1 MIQRYQSLLLF
12 IISLLFIGLFFIPM
26 AECTDASI
34 RYFEDNKLL
43 VFDLTLLT
51 ILNVAGAF
59 FSLGNILL
67 FNNRPLQIRIA
78 HIISLLAFSILLVL
92 FYTVMADG
100 ENLMKNPAFK
110 FTTGL
115 FVPFIIAMLSW
126 WASRLIANDE
136 RKVNSM
142 NRLR

>member
-1 MIQRYQSLLLF
+1 MIQRFQSLLFF
-12 IISLLFIGLFFIPM
+12 ISSLLFISLFFIPL

-67 FNNRPLQIRIA
+67 FNNRPLQMRIA
-78 HIISLLAFSILLVL
+78 HIVSLIAFSLLLVL
-92 FYTVMADG
+92 FYSVMAEG

-110 FTTGL
+110 FTLGL
-115 FVPFIIAMLSW
+115 FIPFIIAMLSW
-126 WASRLIANDE
+126 WASRMVARDE
-136 RKVNSM
+136 RKINSM